1 MPTPAEFNVD
11 QTVQLAADQFE
22 AAFNGAEVFAAR
34 ASLTTAS
41 IASGFLDAGLS
52 PVLVSSIAGGII
64 DEFKLRVSMEGGA
77 QKMTSIV
84 LGRDAAALA
93 ADSVILVTYSVRTVP
108 PPSPKTSF
116 APGFPQLP
124 RQPGLTEPE
133 VVYVGPSLSARYIC
147 EDLARRAG
155 LSCLYQVHNYQML
168 EDFNATGS
176 VLDSIR
182 SVVEPFSH
190 FEPSKPDIWVEG
202 SQIIVRARDVGGP
215 ASSLSVF
222 DARLSNL
229 DMQARQLGRIRIL
242 RLTGGVAINPRFL
255 AVDPGQPVDDS
266 PFAAGVGELETIE
279 NTDETVQQGR
289 VVKRVVLRETRRVR
303 DHAVL
308 ASHDETYLETV
319 VDGIR
324 KDLRLVST
332 LDVASD
338 WQPLQLGYP
347 NRIVNS
353 PKELTRTSTTEGL
366 TQIQDRITGETTF
379 VWEPKELVIMSQT
392 YDKDTRFLLS
402 QTTSKDTWD
411 PDQRSWSGAPTWE
424 IKSYQR
430 NGAGTYQVT
439 TVQHASDGTPGAP
452 TRTTAGGPPPAGPG
466 RRADGRSSA
475 PPPTRQPG
483 DQTPIPGIP
492 VTYAA
497 VIDGSNGV
505 GSRDFSLR
513 NPNLLENDLLVIAG
527 QAKQASGKKELEF
540 SFTAAGIPWLR
551 RGQRLQ
557 LTGLE
562 DEAGG
567 SIPIQLALV
576 TECRH
581 EFREGRAYLSHVKAC
596 WWE

>member
-1 MPTPAEFNVD
+1 MTTPAEFNVD

-41 IASGFLDAGLS
+41 IASGFLDAGLN
-52 PVLVSSIAGGII
+52 PVLVSSIAGGVI
-64 DEFKLRVSMEGGA
+64 DEFKLRVSMDGGT

-93 ADSVILVTYSVRTVP
+93 ADSVILVKYSVRTSAP
-108 PPSPKTSF
+108 PTSQTSY

-133 VVYVGPSLSARYIC
+133 VVYVGPALSARYIC

-155 LSCLYQVHNYQML
+155 LSCLYQTTNYRFL
-168 EDFNATGS
+168 EDFTATGS

-182 SVVEPFSH
+182 AVVEPFSH
-190 FEPSKPDIWVEG
+190 FEPSKADIWVEG
-202 SQIIVRARDVGGP
+202 TQIIVRARDVGGP

-222 DARLSNL
+222 DARLSHF
-229 DMQARQLGRIRIL
+229 DTQARELGRIRVL
-242 RLTGGVAINPRFL
+242 RLTGGVAINPKFL
-255 AVDPGQPVDDS
+255 AVDPGTPVDDS

-303 DHAVL
+303 DHAIL
-308 ASHDETYLETV
+308 ASRDETYLESV

-338 WQPLQLGYP
+338 WEPLRLGYP

-366 TQIQDRITGETTF
+366 TKIQDRITGETTF

-392 YDKDTRFLLS
+392 YDKDTGFLLS

-411 PDQRSWSGAPTWE
+411 REKRSWSGAPTWE
-424 IKSYQR
+424 IKTYR
-430 NGAGTYQVT
+430 KNGAGTYQIT
-439 TVQHASDGTPGAP
+439 TVQHDADGTPGGP
-452 TRTTAGGPPPAGPG
+452 KRTTAGGPPPGGPG
-466 RRADGRSSA
+466 RRADGRSQL
-475 PPPTRQPG
+475 PPPERGPG

-497 VIDGSNGV
+497 VIDGSNGR
-505 GSRDFSLR
+505 GSRDFSLH
-513 NPNLLENDLLVIAG
+513 NPNLLENDLAVIAA
-527 QAKQASGKKELEF
+527 QARQASGKTEVEL
-540 SFTAAGIPWLR
+540 SFTAAAIPWLR

-567 SIPIQLALV
+567 SIPLQLALV
-576 TECRH
+576 TECKH
-581 EFREGRAYLSHVKAC
+581 EFREGQSYRSHIKAC